1 MQMYIVI
8 ELVGIQMRLM
18 GTLEPPLRGDKM
30 AQDQLTILFRQVQT
44 TKTAKAQ
51 ELLAKRSQKRGEV
64 AMPTVQQWG
73 RKESLIWPP
82 RGYLYTLGA
91 LFLAC
96 VATGFVVYLRF
107 QYGLAPLER
116 YYLPY
121 YLRSETAGLAHPA
134 STYQMLYVFDG
145 VSLGRPALE
154 TDVQPGSTVQSGGKP
169 LPMMLTPQAA
179 VHGTCFLFRE
189 APRSYQNKII
199 HAWIAHWIYGDVF
212 LYKLFS
218 MQLLFGAMAFVLQL
232 PFSITRDIKRIKQL
246 RYGRRLKGPVLV
258 DVKSFNKA
266 VAGTGIGITTNDTK
280 LPLRI
285 PRDAENKHFLIVG
298 DTGSGKSSIIRQM
311 LYQVAARGDSAIV
324 YDPAC
329 EFVKQFYNPHRG
341 DIVLNPLDAR
351 MPYWNPSKELRRKAE
366 AKALA
371 VSLYQPDGVTNRIF
385 VEAPQKILAHLLSYL
400 PTPEELIQWMSDPAE
415 IDRRVKGTEYW
426 MLIDP
431 KAPQQRTGVLGSLN
445 MSADSLRLLPKE
457 NETASVWTATKWA
470 ETRQGWI
477 FITSRPTMREALR
490 PLISLWIDT
499 LVLRLLNEPMADQK
513 PVWFVIDEL
522 ASLQRLPQLHTAIT
536 ENRKSQNPVIL
547 GFQGRS
553 QMEARYGENAEAML
567 SQPAT
572 KIFLRTTAPR
582 AAKWVSE
589 AIGEVEIERL
599 RETHYDGTR
608 AGRNFALDRQT
619 EPLVLPSEISGLDDL
634 RGFLKHGNHVA
645 RFSFPFIALEEKS
658 SGFDERKMDDL
669 IVPSTPL
676 PIETQEIQG
685 NLLFPEYVV
694 QPSGHEME

>member
-1 MQMYIVI
+1 
-8 ELVGIQMRLM
+8 
-18 GTLEPPLRGDKM
+18 
-30 AQDQLTILFRQVQT
+30 
-44 TKTAKAQ
+44 
-51 ELLAKRSQKRGEV
+51 
-64 AMPTVQQWG
+64 MPAVQQWG
-73 RKESLIWPP
+73 RKESIIWPP
-82 RGYLYTLGA
+82 RRYLYTLGA
-91 LFLAC
+91 LFLSL
-96 VATGFVVYLRF
+96 VVTGFFVYVRF
-107 QYGLAPLER
+107 QYGLSPLER

-121 YLRSETAGLAHPA
+121 YLRSETAGLTHPA
-134 STYQMLYVFDG
+134 STYQLLYVSDG
-145 VSLGRPALE
+145 KSRTRAALE
-154 TDVQPGSTVQSGGKP
+154 ADVEPGRHHNSRASHCRLHFPRKRGSRVSACCSANNRAATRTRLFTHGSSTGS
-169 LPMMLTPQAA
+169 MRT
-179 VHGTCFLFRE
+179 FLSPSSSRCNSSS
-189 APRSYQNKII
+189 ASWPSR
-199 HAWIAHWIYGDVF
+199 
-212 LYKLFS
+212 
-218 MQLLFGAMAFVLQL
+218 LQL
-232 PFSITRDIKRIKQL
+232 PFSIRKDIQRIKGL

-258 DVKSFNKA
+258 NAKDFTKA
-266 VAGTGIGITTNDTK
+266 VGGNGIGIATNDSK

-311 LYQVAARGDSAIV
+311 LYQVDARGDSAIV

-329 EFVKQFYNPHRG
+329 EFVKQFYDERRG

-371 VSLYQPDGVTNRIF
+371 VSLYQPEGVTNRFF
-385 VEAPQKILAHLLSYL
+385 VEAPQKIFAHLLTFL
-400 PTPEELIQWMSDPAE
+400 PTPEELVRWMSDPAE

-445 MSADSLRLLPKE
+445 MSADSFRLLPKPD
-457 NETASVWTATKWA
+457 ETTSVWTATNWA
-470 ETRQGWI
+470 ETRRGWI

-499 LVLRLLNEPMADQK
+499 LVLRLLNEPMPEQK

-553 QMEARYGENAEAML
+553 QMQARYGEDAEAML

-572 KIFLRTTAPR
+572 KIFLRTTEPR

-589 AIGEVEIERL
+589 AIGEIEIERL
-599 RETHYDGTR
+599 RETHYDGSR

-619 EPLVLPSEISGLDDL
+619 EPLVLPSEVSGLDDL
-634 RGFLKHGNHVA
+634 RGFLKYGNHVA

-658 SGFDERKMDDL
+658 PGFDERTMDDL
-669 IVPSTPL
+669 IVPSTP
-676 PIETQEIQG
+676 PPSDSEEMQG
-685 NLLFPEYVV
+685 NLLNPECAL
-694 QPSGHEME
+694 QPPENQVE

>member
-1 MQMYIVI
+1 
-8 ELVGIQMRLM
+8 
-18 GTLEPPLRGDKM
+18 
-30 AQDQLTILFRQVQT
+30 
-44 TKTAKAQ
+44 
-51 ELLAKRSQKRGEV
+51 
-64 AMPTVQQWG
+64 MPAVQQWG
-73 RKESLIWPP
+73 RRESIIWPP
-82 RGYLYTLGA
+82 RHYHTLGA
-91 LFLAC
+91 IFLAL
-96 VATGFVVYLRF
+96 VATGFFVYVRF
-107 QYGLAPLER
+107 QFGLSPLER

-121 YLRSETAGLAHPA
+121 YLRTELAGLTHPA
-134 STYQMLYVFDG
+134 SNYQLLYISDRK
-145 VSLGRPALE
+145 SRPRTALE
-154 TDVQPGSTVQSGGKP
+154 GDVEPGATPQPTGGP
-169 LPMMLTPQAA
+169 LPLVLSSEARRKGFTL
-179 VHGTCFLFRE
+179 LFRE
-189 APRSYQNKII
+189 QPRSYSNKAL
-199 HAWIAHWIYGDVF
+199 HTWIEHWVYAEIP
-212 LYKLFS
+212 LTQLFK
-218 MQLLFGAMAFVLQL
+218 MQLIFGLAAFALQL
-232 PFSITRDIKRIKQL
+232 PYSVRKDIRRIKVL

-258 DVKSFNKA
+258 NAKDFTKA
-266 VAGTGIGITTNDTK
+266 VGGTGIGITTNDSK
-280 LPLRI
+280 LPLRV

-311 LYQVAARGDSAIV
+311 LYQVDARGDSAIV

-329 EFVKQFYNPHRG
+329 EFLKQFYNERRG

-371 VSLYQPDGVTNRIF
+371 VSLYQPEGVTNRFF
-385 VEAPQKILAHLLSYL
+385 VEAPQKIFAHLLTYL
-400 PTPEELIQWMSDPAE
+400 PTPEELVRWMSDPSE

-445 MSADSLRLLPKE
+445 MSADSFRLLPKPDE
-457 NETASVWTATKWA
+457 NSSAWTATNWA
-470 ETRQGWI
+470 ETRRGWI

-499 LVLRLLNEPMADQK
+499 LVLRLLNEPIPDQK

-553 QMEARYGENAEAML
+553 QMQARYGEDAEAML

-572 KIFLRTTAPR
+572 KIFLRTTEPR

-589 AIGEVEIERL
+589 AIGEIEIERL
-599 RETHYDGTR
+599 RETHYEGWR

-619 EPLVLPSEISGLDDL
+619 EPLVLPSEVSGLDDL
-634 RGFLKHGNHVA
+634 RGFLKYGNHVA

-658 SGFDERKMDDL
+658 HGFDERTMEDS
-669 IVPSTPL
+669 IVPSTRPTSDSD
-676 PIETQEIQG
+676 EMQG
-685 NLLFPEYVV
+685 NLLNPEYGL
-694 QPSGHEME
+694 QPHENQVE

>member
-1 MQMYIVI
+1 
-8 ELVGIQMRLM
+8 
-18 GTLEPPLRGDKM
+18 
-30 AQDQLTILFRQVQT
+30 
-44 TKTAKAQ
+44 
-51 ELLAKRSQKRGEV
+51 
-64 AMPTVQQWG
+64 MPAVQQWG
-73 RKESLIWPP
+73 RNESLIWPP
-82 RGYLYTLGA
+82 RGYVFTLGA
-91 LFLAC
+91 FFLAC
-96 VATGFVVYLRF
+96 VATGFFVCMRF
-107 QYGLAPLER
+107 QFGLSPLER

-121 YLRSETAGLAHPA
+121 YLRSETVGLVHPT
-134 STYQMLYVFDG
+134 SFYQMLYVSDG
-145 VSLGRPALE
+145 ESSGRLALE
-154 TDVQPGSTVQSGGKP
+154 TDVQPGSTPQFQGKP
-169 LPMMLTPQAA
+169 LPLALTPQAS
-179 VHGTCFLFRE
+179 VHGTYYLSRE
-189 APRSYQNKII
+189 APRNYQNKAI
-199 HAWIAHWIYGDVF
+199 HAWFAHWIYANVP
-212 LYKLFS
+212 LFNFFG
-218 MQLLFGAMAFVLQL
+218 MQLLFGLVTFVLQL
-232 PFSITRDIKRIKQL
+232 PFSLPKDIKRIRQM

-258 DVKSFNKA
+258 DAKSFNKA
-266 VAGTGIGITTNDTK
+266 VTGTGIGITTNDSK

-298 DTGSGKSSIIRQM
+298 DTGTGKSSVIRQM
-311 LYQVAARGDSAIV
+311 LYQVDARGDSAIV

-329 EFVKQFYNPHRG
+329 EFVKQFYDPHRG

-371 VSLYQPDGVTNRIF
+371 VSLYQPEGVTNRFF
-385 VEAPQKILAHLLSYL
+385 VEAPQKIFAHLLSYL
-400 PTPEELIQWMSDPAE
+400 PTPEDLIKWMSDPTE

-445 MSADSLRLLPKE
+445 MSADSFRLLPKE
-457 NETASVWTATKWA
+457 NETTSVWTATQWA
-470 ETRQGWI
+470 ESRRGWI

-499 LVLRLLNEPMADQK
+499 LVLRLLNEPMPDQK

-553 QMEARYGENAEAML
+553 QMEARYGEDAEAML

-572 KIFLRTTAPR
+572 KIFLRTTEPR

-619 EPLVLPSEISGLDDL
+619 EPLVLPSEVSGLDDL
-634 RGFLKHGNHVA
+634 RGFLKYGNHVA
-645 RFSFPFIALEEKS
+645 RFSFPFIALEERS
-658 SGFDERKMDDL
+658 PGFDERKMDDL
-669 IVPSTPL
+669 IVPSTP
-676 PIETQEIQG
+676 PPVEPEAAQG
-685 NLLFPEYVV
+685 NLLLPEHAV
-694 QPSGHEME
+694 QSAGHQME

>member
-1 MQMYIVI
+1 
-8 ELVGIQMRLM
+8 
-18 GTLEPPLRGDKM
+18 
-30 AQDQLTILFRQVQT
+30 
-44 TKTAKAQ
+44 
-51 ELLAKRSQKRGEV
+51 
-64 AMPTVQQWG
+64 MPNVQQWG
-73 RKESLIWPP
+73 RRESVIWPP

-91 LFLAC
+91 FFLA
-96 VATGFVVYLRF
+96 VIATGVFVYLRF
-107 QYGLAPLER
+107 EFGLAPLQR

-121 YLRSETAGLAHPA
+121 YIRSETAGLAH
-134 STYQMLYVFDG
+134 SVSKYQMLYVSDG
-145 VSLGRPALE
+145 VSDRRAALGA
-154 TDVQPGSTVQSGGKP
+154 DVQPGSTPPSGGPSIP
-169 LPMMLTPQAA
+169 LTLTPKAA
-179 VHGTCFLFRE
+179 IHGTYFLERE
-189 APRSYQNKII
+189 DPHSYPNKTL
-199 HAWIAHWIYGDVF
+199 HAWLTHWIYGDAPI
-212 LYKLFS
+212 YDLFK
-218 MQLLFGAMAFVLQL
+218 MQLLFGLAAFVLQL
-232 PFSITRDIKRIKQL
+232 PFSIQKDIARIKQL

-258 DVKSFNKA
+258 NAKEFTKA
-266 VAGTGIGITTNDTK
+266 VTGNGIGITTNDSK

-311 LYQVAARGDSAIV
+311 LYQVDARGDSAIV

-329 EFVKQFYNPHRG
+329 EFVKQFYDPHRS

-371 VSLYQPDGVTNRIF
+371 VSLYQPEGVTNRFF
-385 VEAPQKILAHLLSYL
+385 VEAPQKIFAHLLTYL
-400 PTPEELIQWMSDPAE
+400 PTPEDLIKWMSDPSE
-415 IDRRVKGTEYW
+415 IDKRVQNTEYW

-445 MSADSLRLLPKE
+445 MSADSFRLLPKE
-457 NETASVWTATKWA
+457 SETTSVWTATNWA
-470 ETRQGWI
+470 ETRRGWI

-499 LVLRLLNEPMADQK
+499 LVLRLLNEPMPDQK

-553 QMEARYGENAEAML
+553 QMEARYGEDSEAML

-572 KIFLRTTAPR
+572 KIFLRTTEPR

-599 RETHYDGTR
+599 RETHYDGSR
-608 AGRNFALDRQT
+608 SGKNFALDRQT
-619 EPLVLPSEISGLDDL
+619 EPLVLPSEVSGLDDL
-634 RGFLKHGNHVA
+634 RGFLKYGNHVA
-645 RFSFPFIALEEKS
+645 RFSFPFIALQEKS
-658 SGFDERKMDDL
+658 PGFDERKMDDF

-676 PIETQEIQG
+676 PVEPEPIQG
-685 NLLFPEYVV
+685 QFQFPEHANSALG
-694 QPSGHEME
+694 QGMQ

>member
-1 MQMYIVI
+1 
-8 ELVGIQMRLM
+8 
-18 GTLEPPLRGDKM
+18 
-30 AQDQLTILFRQVQT
+30 
-44 TKTAKAQ
+44 
-51 ELLAKRSQKRGEV
+51 
-64 AMPTVQQWG
+64 MPTVQQWG
-73 RKESLIWPP
+73 RNESLIWPP

-91 LFLAC
+91 FFLAC
-96 VATGFVVYLRF
+96 VATGFFVYFRL

-121 YLRSETAGLAHPA
+121 YLRSETAGLTHRE
-134 STYQMLYVFDG
+134 SRYQMLYVTDG
-145 VSLGRPALE
+145 ESKSRIALE
-154 TDVQPGSTVQSGGKP
+154 GDVQPGSTPQFEGTP
-169 LPMMLTPQAA
+169 LPLTLTPQAS
-179 VHGTCFLFRE
+179 VHGTYFLLRE
-189 APRSYQNKII
+189 GARNYQNKVI
-199 HAWIAHWIYGDVF
+199 HAWIAHWIYGDIPI
-212 LYKLFS
+212 YNLFRI
-218 MQLLFGAMAFVLQL
+218 QLLFGFATFVLQL
-232 PFSITRDIKRIKQL
+232 PFSVHKDIDRIRQL
-246 RYGRRLKGPVLV
+246 RYGRRLKGPILV
-258 DVKSFNKA
+258 NAREFTRA
-266 VAGTGIGITTNDTK
+266 VAGNGIGITTNDSK

-285 PRDAENKHFLIVG
+285 PRNAENKHFLIVG

-311 LYQVAARGDSAIV
+311 LYQVDARGDSAIV

-329 EFVKQFYNPHRG
+329 EFVKQFYNPRRG

-351 MPYWNPSKELRRKAE
+351 MPYWNPSNELRRKAE

-371 VSLYQPDGVTNRIF
+371 VSLYQPEGVTNRFF
-385 VEAPQKILAHLLSYL
+385 VEAPQKIFAHLLSYL
-400 PTPEELIQWMSDPAE
+400 PTPEDLIRWMSDPAE

-445 MSADSLRLLPKE
+445 MSADSFRLLPKE
-457 NETASVWTATKWA
+457 DETTSVWTATQWA
-470 ETRQGWI
+470 ESRRGWI

-499 LVLRLLNEPMADQK
+499 LVLRLLNEPMPDQK

-553 QMEARYGENAEAML
+553 QMEARYGEDAEAML

-572 KIFLRTTAPR
+572 KIFLRTTEPR

-589 AIGEVEIERL
+589 AIGEVEVERL

-619 EPLVLPSEISGLDDL
+619 EPLVLPSEVSGLDDL
-634 RGFLKHGNHVA
+634 RGFLKYGNHVA
-645 RFSFPFIALEEKS
+645 RFSFPFIALEERS
-658 SGFDERKMDDL
+658 PGFDERKMDDL
-669 IVPSTPL
+669 IVPSTP
-676 PIETQEIQG
+676 PAVEPEAAQG
-685 NLLFPEYVV
+685 NLLLPEHAV
-694 QPSGHEME
+694 QSAGHQME

>member
-1 MQMYIVI
+1 
-8 ELVGIQMRLM
+8 
-18 GTLEPPLRGDKM
+18 
-30 AQDQLTILFRQVQT
+30 
-44 TKTAKAQ
+44 
-51 ELLAKRSQKRGEV
+51 
-64 AMPTVQQWG
+64 MPVVQQWG
-73 RKESLIWPP
+73 RNESLIWPP

-91 LFLAC
+91 FFLAC
-96 VATGFVVYLRF
+96 VATGFFVYLRF
-107 QYGLAPLER
+107 QFGLSPLER

-121 YLRSETAGLAHPA
+121 YLRSETAGNAHPA
-134 STYQMLYVFDG
+134 SSYQMLYVSDG
-145 VSLGRPALE
+145 ESPGRLALE
-154 TDVQPGSTVQSGGKP
+154 ADVQPGSTPQFEGKP
-169 LPMMLTPQAA
+169 LPLALTPQAA
-179 VHGTCFLFRE
+179 VHGTYYLSRE
-189 APRSYQNKII
+189 APRNYQNKAI
-199 HAWIAHWIYGDVF
+199 HAWIAHWIYGDVA
-212 LYKLFS
+212 LYTRFS
-218 MQLLFGAMAFVLQL
+218 MQFVFGVLAFVLQL
-232 PFSITRDIKRIKQL
+232 PFSIVKDIKRIKQL

-258 DVKSFNKA
+258 DTKSFNKA
-266 VAGTGIGITTNDTK
+266 VEGTGIGITTNDSK

-298 DTGSGKSSIIRQM
+298 DTGTGKSSVIRQM
-311 LYQVAARGDSAIV
+311 LYQVDARGDSAIV

-329 EFVKQFYNPHRG
+329 EFVKQFYDPHRG

-371 VSLYQPDGVTNRIF
+371 VSLYQPEGVTNRFF
-385 VEAPQKILAHLLSYL
+385 VEAPQKIFAHLLSYL
-400 PTPEELIQWMSDPAE
+400 PTPEDLIKWMSDPAE

-445 MSADSLRLLPKE
+445 MSADSFRLLPKE
-457 NETASVWTATKWA
+457 NETTSVWTATQWA
-470 ETRQGWI
+470 ESRRGWI

-499 LVLRLLNEPMADQK
+499 LVLRLLNEPMPDQK

-553 QMEARYGENAEAML
+553 QMEARYGEDAEAML

-572 KIFLRTTAPR
+572 KIFLRTTEPR

-608 AGRNFALDRQT
+608 SGRNFALDRQT

-645 RFSFPFIALEEKS
+645 RFAFPFIELEEKNP
-658 SGFDERKMDDL
+658 GFDERKMDDL

-676 PIETQEIQG
+676 PAEPEAAQG
-685 NLLFPEYVV
+685 NLLFPEHAV
-694 QPSGHEME
+694 QSAGHQME